1 MALTNI
7 EYGSV
12 ASSQI
17 LNDNFAYLEDLVA
30 GLSNKM
36 DSTDSGIDSKIAT
49 SKKTLQTEIEGVRSQ
64 LLPIGSIIAWS
75 STVIPDGW
83 IAMIGQDITA
93 YKELSNKI
101 GKTKLPDTRNR
112 ALWGNATPLNTIEA
126 GLPNITGKFS
136 VWGGRNALSSAE
148 GAFEVSGSTG
158 AGSASDYSKGP
169 QHCSFNA
176 SKSNAIYGK
185 STTVQPPAVTV
196 VWIIKYE

>member
-12 ASSQI
+12 ASSQV

-36 DSTDSGIDSKIAT
+36 DSTDSGIDSKIST

-93 YKELSNKI
+93 YTELSNTI

-126 GLPNITGKFS
+126 GLPNINGEFISTHDG
-136 VWGGRNALSSAE
+136 AT
-148 GAFEVSGSTG
+148 GAFKSTKISNSDIRGASGSYSRFTHNLD
-158 AGSASDYSKGP
+158 ASR
-169 QHCSFNA
+169 
-176 SKSNAIYGK
+176 SNAIYGK
-185 STTVQPPAVTV
+185 SNTVQPPAVTV

>member
-12 ASSQI
+12 ASSQV
-17 LNDNFAYLEDLVA
+17 LNDNFTYLEDLVA
-30 GLSNKM
+30 GLSKKM

-126 GLPNITGKFS
+126 GLPNINGEFISTHDG
-136 VWGGRNALSSAE
+136 AT
-148 GAFEVSGSTG
+148 GAFKSTKISNSDIRGASGSYSRFTHNLD
-158 AGSASDYSKGP
+158 ASR
-169 QHCSFNA
+169 
-176 SKSNAIYGK
+176 SNAIYGK
-185 STTVQPPAVTV
+185 SNTVQPPAVTV